1 MKKYLLYI
9 LVFGFIINVNAQE
22 LLCNIRVN
30 SSQVQTSDRKIF
42 QTMQTSIYEFVN
54 NKKWTTTNVQNEERI
69 ECTIMINISKQI
81 SNDEFEGSLQI
92 QSTRPVFGTS
102 YKSTLFNY
110 LDNNFKF
117 KYAEYQSLEFS
128 DATHISNLTSVLA
141 FYVNIILGLDFA
153 TFSEDS
159 GFEYFNIAQRIV
171 SNAQNAPEPGWKAFE
186 SDKNRYWLAQ
196 DLMDSRYSEFHMS
209 MYRYHRVGL
218 DKLGEEPED
227 ARYEITEALEGL
239 KSIYRENPSAFILK
253 IFFDAKTDEIVNI
266 YSEAFPNEQARIIKT
281 LVEIDPSHSTK
292 YQAITQSEE
301 GGR

>member
-1 MKKYLLYI
+1 MKNLFLFFV
-9 LVFGFIINVNAQE
+9 VFVLTLKVSAQE
-22 LLCNIRVN
+22 LLCNVRVN

-42 QTMQTSIYEFVN
+42 QTMQTEIYEFIN
-54 NKKWTTTNVQNEERI
+54 NRKWTSTNIQNEERI
-69 ECTIMINISKQI
+69 ECTILINISKKI
-81 SNDEFEGSLQI
+81 SNDEYEGSIQI
-92 QSTRPVFGTS
+92 QSTRPIYGTS

-110 LDNNFKF
+110 LDNNFRF
-117 KYAEYQSLEFS
+117 KYLEYQSLEFS
-128 DATHISNLTSVLA
+128 ETTHMSNLTSVLA

-153 TFSEDS
+153 TFSEE
-159 GFEYFNIAQRIV
+159 GGNEYLNMAQRIV